1 MQRLNLFII
10 LAGLVLLGMLGVLV
24 YWNNQDNPEKKATPE
39 SQSQTEQEYNS
50 QNSSGS
56 DLNSYT
62 KNKITGFVLNVPI
75 LNYHYI
81 QNPPSQKDNLIVNL
95 SVTPENFRTQM
106 LYLVNNKIQTLT
118 MQDLIDDLQNKKTL
132 SNSVILTFDDGY
144 SDFYASAFPVLKEY
158 DLKATVFM
166 ITSKIGQPGYLTS
179 AQIQELDQSG
189 LVTIGSHTVDHIS
202 LKNQTKQKE
211 SFELEQSKLILEKKV
226 GHKVDFF
233 AYPNGIFDEQS
244 EKIVEQTGYKAAVTT
259 VDGSVNSYSNRFI
272 WTRKRVGGRAT
283 LDDFIKIVKTKK

>member
-1 MQRLNLFII
+1 MQKLNLFII
-10 LAGLVLLGMLGVLV
+10 LAGLILLGMLGVLF
-24 YWNNQDNPEKKATPE
+24 YWDIKDTEKSANPE
-39 SQSQTEQEYNS
+39 SQNQENEEYDS

-56 DLNSYT
+56 DLEKYT
-62 KNKITGFVLNVPI
+62 KNKITGFTINVPI

-81 QNPPSQKDNLIVNL
+81 QIPPSQKDNLIVNL

-118 MQDLIDDLQNKKTL
+118 MQDLLDALQSKKTL
-132 SNSVILTFDDGY
+132 SKSVILTFDDGY
-144 SDFYASAFPVLKEY
+144 QDFYTNAYPILKEY

-189 LVTIGSHTVDHIS
+189 LVTIGSHTVNHFS

-211 SFELEQSKLILEKKV
+211 SYELEQSKLVLEKKV
-226 GHKVDFF
+226 GHKVVFF
-233 AYPNGIFDEQS
+233 AYPNGIFDQQS
-244 EKIVEQTGYKAAVTT
+244 EQLVEQIGYKAAVST
-259 VDGSVNSYSNRFI
+259 VDGATHSYANRFI
-272 WTRKRVGGRAT
+272 LTRKRIGGRAN
-283 LDDFIKIVKTKK
+283 LDDFIKIVKSK